1 MADSFF
7 KKENNKKKQK
17 KQQDKI
23 SRREERKTNNNKGKE
38 LDDMIVYVDI
48 NGNFTSL
55 PPHAQNREEDAARAR
70 QAKEA
75 EAITEDS
82 VFSGIV
88 SYMSEKGYGFIT
100 EKNSNENIFFHYGQ
114 LSEPVKKN
122 DAVQYK
128 KERTPKGYQATD
140 IKSNK

>member
-55 PPHAQNREEDAARAR
+55 PPHAQKQGR
-70 QAKEA
+70 
-75 EAITEDS
+75 
-82 VFSGIV
+82 GCC
-88 SYMSEKGYGFIT
+88 
-100 EKNSNENIFFHYGQ
+100 
-114 LSEPVKKN
+114 
-122 DAVQYK
+122 
-128 KERTPKGYQATD
+128 
-140 IKSNK
+140 